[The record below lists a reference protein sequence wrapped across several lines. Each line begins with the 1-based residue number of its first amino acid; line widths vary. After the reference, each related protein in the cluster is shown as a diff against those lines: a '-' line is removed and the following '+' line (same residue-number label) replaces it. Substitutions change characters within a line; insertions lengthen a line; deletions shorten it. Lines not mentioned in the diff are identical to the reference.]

1 MRERMERL
9 NGQLSIESRPG
20 GGTTVRAQ
28 AFKRDYD
35 TELDGTGGPE
45 PVSAA

>member
-1 MRERMERL
+1 
-9 NGQLSIESRPG
+9 
-20 GGTTVRAQ
+20 VRAQ

-35 TELDGTGGPE
+35 TELDGTGGSE